1 MVRVFSGGVGGDTR
15 AQSWLAVSGCGE
27 VQTMC
32 IERCMGAAGLKVRGQ
47 PQWQTR
53 SGEAPPVDRPL
64 PCAISICPRR
74 RVESA
79 HGNAGPPRLARRRPS
94 HHAASFGSD
103 TTSPHVSRRR
113 AARRAPPT
121 WPPAPSWRPPLRQQA
136 GRQHAGRPRRRR
148 GRLPPYPRVRTAVA
162 GTGAASALP
171 RGQSGKADDTTTRGD
186 PLTSCFGGRVGKKT
200 KNGKP
205 HFKSR

>member
-113 AARRAPPT
+113 AARRAPRAADVAAGAVVAAAAASTGGAAARGAATAAAWAAAPL
-121 WPPAPSWRPPLRQQA
+121 PAGA
-136 GRQHAGRPRRRR
+136 HCRRRDWR
-148 GRLPPYPRVRTAVA
+148 SL
-162 GTGAASALP
+162 GAAA
-171 RGQSGKADDTTTRGD
+171 GAEWK
-186 PLTSCFGGRVGKKT
+186 GGRHHDERRPAHVLLRRQG
-200 KNGKP
+200 
-205 HFKSR
+205 R

>member
-79 HGNAGPPRLARRRPS
+79 HGNAGPPRLAR
-94 HHAASFGSD
+94 
-103 TTSPHVSRRR
+103 
-113 AARRAPPT
+113 
-121 WPPAPSWRPPLRQQA
+121 
-136 GRQHAGRPRRRR
+136 
-148 GRLPPYPRVRTAVA
+148 
-162 GTGAASALP
+162 
-171 RGQSGKADDTTTRGD
+171 
-186 PLTSCFGGRVGKKT
+186 
-200 KNGKP
+200 
-205 HFKSR
+205 